1 VVVATARRLSQQW
14 LAAGV
19 LVASVVAWSGCGTD
33 EVAPTPCAA
42 NSDPAA
48 EKAHLGFVLKDMAGE
63 DVRLSDFKGRP
74 LLVNFWATW
83 CGPCKVEIPIFN
95 DLAEKYRSRNFAVL
109 GISIDD
115 SPEELKEFTGRYKV
129 GYPLLVGSGQDAL
142 LEAYDAGVVVP
153 VSWLIRCDGTVAVK
167 KKGTASREW
176 FETQV
181 KALF

>member
-1 VVVATARRLSQQW
+1 VATWPACEQQ
-14 LAAGV
+14 
-19 LVASVVAWSGCGTD
+19 D
-33 EVAPTPCAA
+33 RPCAEADPSAEAA
-42 NSDPAA
+42 N
-48 EKAHLGFVLKDMAGE
+48 LGFALKDMAGK

-83 CGPCKVEIPIFN
+83 CGPCKTEIPIFN
-95 DLAEKYRSRNFAVL
+95 DLIEKYRSKNFTVL

-115 SPEELKEFTGRYKV
+115 SPEELKDFAARYKV
-129 GYPLLVGSGQDAL
+129 NYPLLVGSGQDAL
-142 LEAYDAGVVVP
+142 LEAYDAEVVVP
-153 VSWLIRCDGTVAVK
+153 VSWLIRCDGTVAAK